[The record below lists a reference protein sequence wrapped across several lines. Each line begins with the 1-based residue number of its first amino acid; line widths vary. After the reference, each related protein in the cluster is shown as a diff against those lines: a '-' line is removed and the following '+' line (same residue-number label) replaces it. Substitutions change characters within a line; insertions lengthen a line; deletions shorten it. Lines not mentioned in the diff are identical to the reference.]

1 MTGFELKLWRTGLGW
16 TQERASKEF
25 GISMRTYIRYEH
37 ADSDPPR
44 AIELAIQAL
53 SLAAMLPDIDAL
65 PADTLRQRVRTLA
78 VDIQSG

>member
-16 TQERASKEF
+16 TQEQAAKEF

-37 ADSDPPR
+37 GNPPR

-53 SLAAMLPDIDAL
+53 SLAALLPEIDVL
-65 PADTLRQRVRTLA
+65 PAETLRQRVRMLA
-78 VDIQSG
+78 IDISIL

>member
-16 TQERASKEF
+16 TQEQAAKEF

-37 ADSDPPR
+37 GNPPR

-53 SLAAMLPDIDAL
+53 SLAALLPEIDVL
-65 PADTLRQRVRTLA
+65 P
-78 VDIQSG
+78 

>member
-16 TQERASKEF
+16 TQEQAAKEF

-37 ADSDPPR
+37 GNPPR

-53 SLAAMLPDIDAL
+53 SLAALLPEIDVL
-65 PADTLRQRVRTLA
+65 PAETLRQRVRMLA
-78 VDIQSG
+78 IDNSIL

>member
-16 TQERASKEF
+16 TQEQAAKEF

-37 ADSDPPR
+37 GKPPR

-53 SLAAMLPDIDAL
+53 SLAALLPEIDVL
-65 PADTLRQRVRTLA
+65 PAETLRQRVRMLA
-78 VDIQSG
+78 IDNSIL